1 MTKSICSLGQATVDT
16 SKLKTV
22 YDIMSLYEAIS
33 TLHDIA
39 TAQSCQPRHYCDDT
53 KSPTPSGEIV
63 EQIADWL
70 SEQMQILEEKMLAAK
85 PLTKTEAE
93 YKVQMLVSRAADC
106 GDSPQQMLALIQ
118 SLMASPVDAVA

>member
-1 MTKSICSLGQATVDT
+1 MTKSTCSLSQAKADA
-16 SKLKTV
+16 SKLNTV

-53 KSPTPSGEIV
+53 KSHTPSGEIV

-70 SEQMQILEEKMLAAK
+70 SEQMQILEDKMLAVK
-85 PLTKTEAE
+85 PRTKTEAE
-93 YKVQMLVSRAADC
+93 YKVQMLVSRAAYC

-118 SLMASPVDAVA
+118 SLTASPVDAVA

>member
-1 MTKSICSLGQATVDT
+1 MSKAVRNLSAVTVDM
-16 SKLKTV
+16 SNLNTV

-39 TAQSCQPRHYCDDT
+39 NAQGCQPRHYCGDT
-53 KSPTPSGEIV
+53 KSHTPSGEIV

-85 PLTKTEAE
+85 PRTKTEAE
-93 YKVQMLVSRAADC
+93 YKVQMLVSRAAYC

-118 SLMASPVDAVA
+118 SLTASPVDAVA